1 MNLVTEDE
9 IEQIALDILS
19 NDLGYETVFGPD
31 IVESD
36 TPERTHADVVL
47 SQRLQDAIARINPN
61 IPAEAREEAYKKVI
75 RAASL
80 DALTTNE
87 TFHVMLT
94 DGIDVKFRT
103 ATGTRSD
110 KVWLIDYTP
119 GSTKNEFLAVNQFTV
134 IENNINKRADVVLFI
149 NGLPIVVIELKNATD
164 ENADIYDAYQ
174 QLQTYKSTIPS
185 LFQYNCFMIAS
196 DGWFAKAGTISSD
209 YSRFMEW
216 KSSDGEH
223 IIDTDTEPEMEP
235 MLKGMLQKE
244 NLLDII
250 RHFIVFEKTKDKTI
264 KKIAAY
270 HQYYAVNK
278 AVKATVRASS
288 VFNSPPVEGWSQ
300 TGVVRNSK
308 NYFNLPYNPNLKQK
322 AKELR
327 QAGNLS
333 EVLLWNQVKNKQF
346 KGYDFD
352 RQKIIGNYIVDFYC
366 TNCNVVIEIDGNTH
380 IDKQEYDDNR
390 DEFLQS
396 LGLIV
401 IRIPV
406 RDVMQNMPAVMEM
419 LYEHPAFDNSRNLPP
434 RPAGTP
440 PKEGNLGDKRAGVIW
455 HTQGSGK
462 SLSMVFYTGKMVVEP
477 AMNNPTIVVLTDR
490 NDLDDQLF
498 GTFCDCQQLLRQEPK
513 QATDRKSLRELLA
526 VASGGIVFTT
536 IQKFLPEEKGDTFP
550 TLTSRRNVV
559 VVADEAHR
567 SQYDFIDGFA
577 RHMRD
582 ALPNA
587 SFIGFTGT
595 PIEKQD
601 ASTQAVFGDYID
613 VYDIEQAVKD
623 GATVRI
629 YYESRLAK
637 VKLSEADKAVMN
649 QQVEEITEDEELT
662 DKQKRFAK
670 WASKEAVV
678 GSEGRLKQ
686 VAKDMVAHFEERTKG
701 SKGKAMFVAMSRRI
715 AVELHD
721 EIVKLRPEWYHK
733 DDDKGVI
740 KVIMTGSSSDELN
753 WQEHIRNKK
762 KRTDIGNRLKDPE
775 DELKIVI
782 VRDMWLTGF
791 DAPVLH
797 TLYID
802 KPMSGHNLMQAIAR
816 INRVFGDKQ
825 GGLVVDYIGI
835 AQDLK
840 KALAIYTESKG
851 KGKLTHNIDE
861 AAAKMLELYEV
872 VAGMFTDFDYKAYFA
887 KTPREKMQFVLDA
900 ANYILSLAEVDEDG
914 NITRNGKQ
922 RFKDNV
928 TRLSQAFA
936 LSVTHPDAKL
946 VRDDLAFFQAI
957 KARIAKFDENK
968 RKRTNQE
975 IETALR
981 QIVNDAVI
989 SDEVIDIF
997 DAAGIK
1003 KPDISILDDKFLAE
1017 VRNIP
1022 QKNLALELLK
1032 RLLSDE
1038 VKNKARSNISQS
1050 KKFSVLLEEAVK
1062 RYQSGLIEAAQVIE
1076 ELIRM
1081 AQEMREAADR
1091 GEKMN
1096 LREDE
1101 LAFYDALAEN
1111 PTAETILGDKTLKA
1125 IAHELVESVRR
1136 NTSIDWQLKESVQAK
1151 MRTLI
1156 KRILRKYKYPP
1167 DDPATGEYTTS
1178 VNKVLSQAEMLA
1190 DYWSE
1195 NE

>member
-1 MNLVTEDE
+1 MNLLTENE
-9 IEQIALDILS
+9 IEQITLDVLRV
-19 NDLGYETVFGPD
+19 DLGYEVLFGPD
-31 IVESD
+31 IVECD
-36 TPERTHADVVL
+36 DPERTHAEVVL
-47 SQRLQDAIARINPN
+47 GKRLKDAIDRINPH
-61 IPAEAREEAYKKVI
+61 IPTEAREEAYKKALRQTSVD
-75 RAASL
+75 SL
-80 DALTTNE
+80 INNE

-103 ATGTRSD
+103 ANGTRSD
-110 KVWLIDYTP
+110 KVWLVDYTP
-119 GSTKNEFLAVNQFTV
+119 GSTKNEFLAINQFTV
-134 IENNINKRADVVLFI
+134 IENSVNKRADVVIFI
-149 NGLPIVVIELKNATD
+149 NGLPLVVLELKNATD

-185 LFQYNCFMIAS
+185 LFLYNCFMIAS

-216 KSSDGEH
+216 KTADGEN
-223 IIDTDTEPEMEP
+223 IVDTEHEAELEP
-235 MLKGMLQKE
+235 MLKGMLKKE
-244 NLLDII
+244 SLLDII
-250 RHFIVFEKTKDKTI
+250 RYFIVFEKTKDKTI

-278 AVKATVRASS
+278 AIATTVKSS
-288 VFNSPPVEGWSQ
+288 G
-300 TGVVRNSK
+300 
-308 NYFNLPYNPNLKQK
+308 
-322 AKELR
+322 
-327 QAGNLS
+327 AG
-333 EVLLWNQVKNKQF
+333 
-346 KGYDFD
+346 
-352 RQKIIGNYIVDFYC
+352 
-366 TNCNVVIEIDGNTH
+366 
-380 IDKQEYDDNR
+380 
-390 DEFLQS
+390 
-396 LGLIV
+396 
-401 IRIPV
+401 
-406 RDVMQNMPAVMEM
+406 
-419 LYEHPAFDNSRNLPP
+419 
-434 RPAGTP
+434 
-440 PKEGNLGDKRAGVIW
+440 GDKRAGVIW

-477 AMNNPTIVVLTDR
+477 AMKNPTIVVLTDR

-498 GTFCDCQQLLRQEPK
+498 GTFCDCQQILRQEPK
-513 QATDRKSLRELLA
+513 QATDRESLRSLLS
-526 VASGGIVFTT
+526 VSSGGIVFTT
-536 IQKFLPEEKGDTFP
+536 IQKFLPGEKGDAFP
-550 TLTSRRNVV
+550 MLTDRRNVV
-559 VVADEAHR
+559 VIADEAHR

-601 ASTQAVFGDYID
+601 ASTKAVFGDYID

-637 VKLSEADKAVMN
+637 VKLSESDKAIMD

-662 DKQKRFAK
+662 EKQKRFAK

-678 GSEGRLKQ
+678 GSEQRLKQ
-686 VAKDMVAHFEERTKG
+686 IAKDMVAHFEERTKG
-701 SKGKAMFVAMSRRI
+701 SIGKAMFVAMSRRI
-715 AVELHD
+715 AVALHD
-721 EIVKLRPEWYHK
+721 EIIKLRPEWYNK
-733 DDDKGVI
+733 DDSKGVI
-740 KVIMTGSSSDELN
+740 KVIMTGSSSDGPE
-753 WQEHIRNKK
+753 WAEHIRNKK
-762 KRTDIGNRLKDPE
+762 KRTDIGNRLKDPD

-851 KGKLTHNIDE
+851 RGQLTHDIDE
-861 AAAKMLELYEV
+861 AAAKMMELYEI
-872 VAGMFTDFDYKAYFA
+872 VAGMFTEFEYKGYYGMTA
-887 KTPREKMQFVLDA
+887 REKMQFVLEA
-900 ANYILSLAEVDEDG
+900 SNYILSLTEVDEHG

-936 LSVTHPDAKL
+936 LSVTHPDSDL
-946 VRDDLAFFQAI
+946 VRMDLAFFQAI
-957 KARIAKFDENK
+957 KARIAKFDEHK
-968 RKRTNQE
+968 RKRSNQE

-981 QIVNDAVI
+981 QIVNDAII

-1017 VRNIP
+1017 VKNIP
-1022 QKNLALELLK
+1022 QKNLAFELLK
-1032 RLLSDE
+1032 RLLEDE
-1038 VKNKARSNISQS
+1038 LRNRARMNISQS
-1050 KKFSVLLEEAVK
+1050 KKFSVMLTEAVK
-1062 RYQSGLIEAAQVIE
+1062 RYQNGLLEAAQIID
-1076 ELIRM
+1076 ELIKM
-1081 AQEMREAADR
+1081 AQDIREAADR

-1111 PTAETILGDKTLKA
+1111 PKAETILGDATLKA

-1136 NTSIDWQLKESVQAK
+1136 NATIDWQLKESVQAK
-1151 MRTLI
+1151 MRTMI

-1167 DDPATGEYTTS
+1167 DDPATGEYNVS
-1178 VNKVLSQAEMLA
+1178 VNKVLSQAELLA
-1190 DYWSE
+1190 EYWSG
-1195 NE
+1195 